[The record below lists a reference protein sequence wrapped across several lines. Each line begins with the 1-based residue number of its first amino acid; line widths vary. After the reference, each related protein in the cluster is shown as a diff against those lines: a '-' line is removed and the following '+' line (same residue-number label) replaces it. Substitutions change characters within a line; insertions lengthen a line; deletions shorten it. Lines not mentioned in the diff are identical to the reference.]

1 MSTPYFY
8 RVQTFAVFRENI
20 RRSRLNL
27 GLTQQALAEKTQLSY
42 KYYQNL
48 EAGRLP
54 GLTLA
59 TIDKLA
65 ATLGVEVWKLFHP
78 NMIPQAQ
85 AKRARS
91 EKIER

>member
-20 RRSRLNL
+20 RRLRLSS

-59 TIDKLA
+59 TIEKLA
-65 ATLGVEVWKLFHP
+65 ATLEVEVWKLFHP
-78 NMIPQAQ
+78 DVIPEAKS
-85 AKRARS
+85 KRARS
-91 EKIER
+91 EKIVR